1 MKYQAA
7 SILWIF
13 KLCYT
18 FGFQINYWKNIGSFC
33 ADHHYNYIAIYN
45 NFNDSVYITAHKY
58 AQIKLMLF
66 DLSVT
71 NFFKCSW
78 YMNSKELG
86 LLGKVADVIFLPT
99 DYRH

>member
-33 ADHHYNYIAIYN
+33 ADHRYNYITIYN

-66 DLSVT
+66 DKGQ
-71 NFFKCSW
+71 KCHS
-78 YMNSKELG
+78 Y
-86 LLGKVADVIFLPT
+86 F
-99 DYRH
+99 